1 MILADYLTTT
11 LDQGDTRMS
20 NRGARLSR
28 RTFLQAAGST
38 LALTSLPRLV
48 TAQAAPIKLG
58 TLTPLTG
65 AGGSYGPS
73 MRKAMEFVAQEVN
86 AAGGVLGRQVQLVS
100 EDDQTNPEAA
110 VRAARK
116 LIDVDKVAAI
126 MGTWASA
133 VTTAVAPL
141 CWESKT
147 FLTTVSGSDT
157 ITQLPHLGYLV
168 RTQPNTNLQIGK
180 LAEFI
185 LSVKSKRV
193 FVLAAQTPFAL
204 PSQNRL
210 KELLPRGGA
219 ELVGA
224 VIYDKDKT
232 TFRSEIDQAVRT
244 KPDMV
249 YLNGYTPDVTI
260 VLKELFKAG
269 YTGAKIAQGYAV
281 NQKLLDSLPAEV
293 SDGTYTA
300 TPSPAVESAGYKR
313 LAKFLGSGDLDPYSC
328 QCHDHISLVLLA
340 IAKAKGEATG
350 TTVRDTV
357 RKISQGGG
365 AKVDSAVEG
374 LKLLAQGKE
383 INYEGASGPCDFTE
397 TGDIIDCKIRYDV
410 AEKGA
415 FKLVKLL

>member
-1 MILADYLTTT
+1 MIRDHK
-11 LDQGDTRMS
+11 GDPSMR
-20 NRGARLSR
+20 NRLSR
-28 RTFLQAAGST
+28 RDLLATGAAA
-38 LALTSLPRLV
+38 LAVTALPRSGR
-48 TAQAAPIKLG
+48 AQGAPIKLG

-73 MRKAMEFVAQEVN
+73 MRKAMEYVAQEVN

-116 LIDVDKVAAI
+116 LIDVDKVTAV

-157 ITQLPHLGYLV
+157 ITLLPHQGYLI

-180 LAEFI
+180 LGEFLI
-185 LSVKSKRV
+185 SLKVKKV

-210 KELLPRGGA
+210 KEILPRGGS
-219 ELVGA
+219 ELVGG

-232 TFRSEIDQAVRT
+232 TFRSEIDQALRT
-244 KPDMV
+244 KPDMI

-260 VLKELFKAG
+260 VLKELYKAG
-269 YTGAKIAQGYAV
+269 YTGAKVAQGYAV
-281 NQKLLDSLPAEV
+281 NQKLLDSMPAEV

-300 TPSPAVESAGYKR
+300 TPSPAVDSAGYKR
-313 LAKFLGSGDLDPYSC
+313 LAKFLGSTGDLDPYSC
-328 QCHDHISLVLLA
+328 QCHDQISLVLLA
-340 IAKAKGEATG
+340 IARAKGEATG
-350 TTVRDTV
+350 TSVRDTV

-365 AKVDSAVEG
+365 AKVDSAVDG

-383 INYEGASGPCDFTE
+383 INYEGASGPCDFTDI
-397 TGDIIDCKIRYDV
+397 GDILDCKIRFDQ
-410 AEKGA
+410 AQGA
-415 FKLVKLL
+415 KFKFVKMI

>member
-1 MILADYLTTT
+1 MTERENVI
-11 LDQGDTRMS
+11 
-20 NRGARLSR
+20 SR
-28 RTFLQAAGST
+28 RSLLAGSAA
-38 LALTSLPRLV
+38 LAVAGVPRRV
-48 TAQAAPIKLG
+48 AAQAAPIRLG

-73 MRKAMEFVAQEVN
+73 MRKAMEWVAVEVN
-86 AAGGVLGRQVQLVS
+86 AAGGVLGRKIELVS

-116 LIDVDKVAAI
+116 LVDVDKVAAI

-168 RTQPNTNLQIGK
+168 RTQPNTQLQIGK
-180 LAEFI
+180 LGEFI
-185 LSVKSKRV
+185 LSLKSKRV
-193 FVLAAQTPFAL
+193 FVLAAQTPFAV
-204 PSQNRL
+204 PSQKRL
-210 KELLPRGGA
+210 AEILPKGGS

-232 TFRSEIDQAVRT
+232 TFRSEIDQALRAR
-244 KPDMV
+244 PDMI
-249 YLNGYTPDVTI
+249 YLNGYTPDTTV

-281 NQKLLDSLPAEV
+281 NQKLLDSVPAEV
-293 SDGTYTA
+293 TDGTYTA
-300 TPSPAVESAGYKR
+300 TPSPAVDSAGYKR
-313 LAKFLGSGDLDPYSC
+313 LARFLGAADLDPYSC
-328 QCHDHISLVLLA
+328 QCHDHVSLVLLA

-350 TTVRDTV
+350 TAIKDSV

-365 AKVDSAVEG
+365 TKVDNAVDG

-410 AEKGA
+410 AQKGA